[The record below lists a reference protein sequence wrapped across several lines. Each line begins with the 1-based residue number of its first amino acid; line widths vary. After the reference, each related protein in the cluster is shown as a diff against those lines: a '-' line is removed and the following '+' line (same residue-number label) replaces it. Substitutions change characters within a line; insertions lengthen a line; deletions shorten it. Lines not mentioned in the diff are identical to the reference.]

1 MFHPERSDQQRPWV
15 IACVDDDGAN
25 LQLLRDLL
33 EGAGYVVHCFESS
46 ALAVDW
52 LGRHPIDL
60 MLSDLRMPD
69 GSGFELL
76 EWFRGRRRF
85 DTVPFVLVT
94 SVRGMER
101 RLDSLH
107 AGADDYLNKPLV
119 PLEVTARVEALLRM
133 RGLSLRVEEQNTAL
147 RARNDDLEEKVR
159 ERTAELDRLTRGLV
173 AALEH
178 ANLLNDHETG
188 NHIQR
193 VCAYSALL
201 ANGLGMDGEFVGHI
215 DRYAGLHDV
224 GKVAIPDLILK
235 KADRLTRAE
244 WEVMK
249 THSYKGYELLQAAGI
264 HEMACTIALRH
275 HEWWNGSGYPGGL
288 AGEDIPISAR
298 IVAVAD
304 CFDALTTR
312 RPYKEPFGLA
322 EAEALI
328 LRESGGHFDPAVVSC
343 FQTCLGR
350 IRAIARELR
359 DPDEILVGE
368 PMPNDVGLMAAHADG
383 SVGDFDD

>member
-1 MFHPERSDQQRPWV
+1 VPLPLPRSRARIWT
-15 IACVDDDGAN
+15 IACVDDDRAS
-25 LQLLRDLL
+25 LALLRGLL
-33 EGAGYVVHCFESS
+33 EDSGYVVETFESA

-52 LGRHPIDL
+52 LDTHDVDL
-60 MLSDLRMPD
+60 VLSDVRMPE

-76 EWFRGRRRF
+76 EWFRGRKRF
-85 DTVPFVLVT
+85 DTVPFVIVT
-94 SVRGMER
+94 SVRGIEQR
-101 RLDSLH
+101 VDSLH

-119 PLEVTARVEALLRM
+119 PLEVIARVESLLRM
-133 RGLSLRVEEQNTAL
+133 RGLALRVAEQNMEL
-147 RARNDDLEEKVR
+147 RARNIDLEAKVV

-193 VCAYSALL
+193 VCAYSGLL
-201 ANGLGMDGEFVGHI
+201 ANALGMDASFVGHI
-215 DRYAGLHDV
+215 ERYAGLHDV
-224 GKVAIPDLILK
+224 GKVAIPDEILK

-249 THSYKGYELLQAAGI
+249 THSYKGYELLRAAGI
-264 HEMACTIALRH
+264 HEMACSIALRH
-275 HEWWNGSGYPGGL
+275 HEWWNGSGYPDGL
-288 AGEDIPISAR
+288 EGEDIPIEAR

-312 RPYKEPFGLA
+312 RPYKEPYGLL
-322 EAEALI
+322 EAEAMI
-328 LRESGGHFDPAVVSC
+328 ERASGGHFDPAVVSC
-343 FQTCLGR
+343 FQTCRGR

-368 PMPNDVGLMAAHADG
+368 PLPSDVGLMAAHPDG
-383 SVGDFDD
+383 SVGEFE

>member
-1 MFHPERSDQQRPWV
+1 MPPTARSREPRPWTIV
-15 IACVDDDGAN
+15 CVDDEPAN
-25 LQLLRDLL
+25 LRLLHDLL
-33 EGAGYVVHCFESS
+33 EGAGCVVQGFRS
-46 ALAVDW
+46 ADEAVRWLAEHPVD
-52 LGRHPIDL
+52 LV
-60 MLSDLRMPD
+60 LSDLRMPD
-69 GSGFELL
+69 GSGFEFL

-94 SVRGMER
+94 SVRGMEQ

-119 PLEVTARVEALLRM
+119 PLEVTARVESLLRM
-133 RGLSLRVEEQNTAL
+133 RGLALQVEEQNRAL

-193 VCAYSALL
+193 VCAYSGLL
-201 ANGLGMDGEFVGHI
+201 ADALGMDGEFVGHI
-215 DRYAGLHDV
+215 ERYAGLHDV
-224 GKVAIPDLILK
+224 GKVAIPDVILK

-244 WEVMK
+244 WEIMK
-249 THSYKGYELLQAAGI
+249 THSYKGYELLKAAGI
-264 HEMACTIALRH
+264 HEMACSIALRH
-275 HEWWNGSGYPGGL
+275 HEWWNGTGYPGAL
-288 AGEDIPISAR
+288 AGEDIPIAAR

-312 RPYKEPFGLA
+312 RPYKEPFGLG

-328 LRESGGHFDPAVVSC
+328 RREAGGHFDPAVVAC
-343 FQTCLGR
+343 FQNYRGR

-359 DPDEILVGE
+359 DPHEILVGE
-368 PMPNDVGLMAAHADG
+368 PMPNDVGLMAAHPDG
-383 SVGDFDD
+383 SVGTVDD

>member
-1 MFHPERSDQQRPWV
+1 MSVPAPRSRRDPWT
-15 IACVDDDGAN
+15 IACVDDDPAN
-25 LQLLRDLL
+25 LTLLRDVL
-33 EGAGYVVHCFESS
+33 EGAGYRVRTFGS
-46 ALAVDW
+46 AQQAVSW
-52 LGRHPIDL
+52 LDTHDVDL
-60 MLSDLRMPD
+60 VLSDLRMPD

-76 EWFRGRRRF
+76 EWFRGRHRF
-85 DTVPFVLVT
+85 DAVPFVLVT
-94 SVRGMER
+94 SVRGMDR

-119 PLEVTARVEALLRM
+119 PLEVMARVESLLRM
-133 RGLSLRVEEQNTAL
+133 RSLALKVEEQNVAL
-147 RARNDDLEEKVR
+147 RRKNDDLELKVR
-159 ERTAELDRLTRGLV
+159 ERTDELDRLTRGLV

-193 VCAYSALL
+193 VCSYSGLL
-201 ANGLGMDGEFVGHI
+201 ADALGMNAEFVGAI
-215 DRYAGLHDV
+215 ERYAGLHDV
-224 GKVAIPDLILK
+224 GKVAIPDHILK

-249 THSYKGYELLQAAGI
+249 THSYKGYELLKAAGI
-264 HEMACTIALRH
+264 HPMACEIAHHH
-275 HEWWNGSGYPGGL
+275 HEWWDGNGYPDKL
-288 AGEDIPISAR
+288 AGDAIPMEAR

-322 EAEALI
+322 EAESLI
-328 LRESGGHFDPAVVSC
+328 RKEAGRHFDPAVVSC
-343 FQTCLGR
+343 FQTCRQR
-350 IRAIARELR
+350 IRNIARELR

-368 PMPNDVGLMAAHADG
+368 PLPSDVGLMAADPDG
-383 SVGDFDD
+383 SVWEMD